1 MFPGIPLPPITD
13 LKIISLQA
21 LLPGVD
27 PWVMKKVLDDTF
39 VPTDVLLLVPLK
51 SRNKAKALL
60 RDDFLDM
67 ANIARDPRDFTMIH
81 LAPAIYN
88 YAAIVIYFA
97 PDRTKGP
104 LAAAFATYIGRLLSW
119 AERYFFRAI
128 LQYHV
133 HFHARIISL
142 QGVYRAEAWSAEAP
156 HLMGSYIT
164 PNVHPI
170 SYEPRKRQH
179 TDSGG
184 SRPGGAGGGGNG
196 STGRGDGRC
205 WNWNAGRPCRKE
217 PCGFTHMCS
226 VDGCVKSHKAVDHR
240 LERKLGHGGGA
251 GPLPTAGVG
260 AWCRVSLPRRP
271 GRAVFTRVGGRWQ
284 GAATRGRTSCRLFTG
299 CTEASPPCSARLAVI
314 FIFSR
319 FLRFIKKKKKKKK
332 KKKNNGKRMSQG
344 VDKPCAAYLFMTPP
358 AG

>member
-1 MFPGIPLPPITD
+1 MPMQGMGYGRETGGGGQFLFPGMPLPPITD
-13 LKIISLQA
+13 PKIISLQA
-21 LLPGVD
+21 LLPEVD
-27 PWVMKKVLDDTF
+27 PRVMKKVLDNTF
-39 VPTDVLLLVPLK
+39 IPTDVLLLVPLE

-67 ANIARDPRDFTMIH
+67 GNIARHPRDFTMIH

-97 PDRTKGP
+97 PDHTKGP

-119 AERYFFRAI
+119 AERYFFREI

-142 QGVYRAEAWSAEAP
+142 QGVHRAEAWSAEAP

-164 PNVHPI
+164 PNVRPI
-170 SYEPRKRQH
+170 SYEPRKQQH

-226 VDGCVKSHKAVDHR
+226 VDGCVKSPKAVDHR
-240 LERKLGHGGGA
+240 LERK
-251 GPLPTAGVG
+251 
-260 AWCRVSLPRRP
+260 
-271 GRAVFTRVGGRWQ
+271 
-284 GAATRGRTSCRLFTG
+284 
-299 CTEASPPCSARLAVI
+299 
-314 FIFSR
+314 
-319 FLRFIKKKKKKKK
+319 
-332 KKKNNGKRMSQG
+332 
-344 VDKPCAAYLFMTPP
+344 
-358 AG
+358 